1 MRRREFIAGL
11 GGVAAW
17 PVMARAQQPE
27 RMRRIGVLLPAVADD
42 AEFQARLE
50 AFLQGLA
57 LPGWTIGRNVRID
70 TRWAGVNEGLCHCA
84 RSATRNISCNRGARS
99 ARPRT
104 GGDDRMTAYLVLSS
118 IAEPGGPAGD
128 RLRLSAITAPNC

>member
-27 RMRRIGVLLPAVADD
+27 RMRRIGVLLPA
-42 AEFQARLE
+42 
-50 AFLQGLA
+50 
-57 LPGWTIGRNVRID
+57 
-70 TRWAGVNEGLCHCA
+70 A